1 VSRVEKSD
9 ETNTLHPASGIWK
22 RMKMKDRHERLRFDY
37 IKTEESP
44 EECSVEVGLSFAGR
58 TIQKTV
64 NGKSDEISR
73 LKSAATATLE
83 AVREAIEERFD
94 CTLADLDHVHALGKN
109 LIAVLVDISFEG
121 RDFQVFGSC
130 QIAGSV
136 MDAAAKAALNATNR
150 FVELAN
156 RS

>member
-1 VSRVEKSD
+1 
-9 ETNTLHPASGIWK
+9 
-22 RMKMKDRHERLRFDY
+22 MKMTDRPERLRFDH
-37 IKTEESP
+37 IKIEESS
-44 EECSVEVGLSFAGR
+44 EECSIEVALSFAGR

-64 NGKSDEISR
+64 TGKCDELGR

-83 AVREAIEERFD
+83 AVRESVEQRFE
-94 CTLADLDHVHALGKN
+94 CRLADLDHVHALGKN

-121 RDFQVFGSC
+121 KEFQVFGSC
-130 QIAGSV
+130 QIAGNV